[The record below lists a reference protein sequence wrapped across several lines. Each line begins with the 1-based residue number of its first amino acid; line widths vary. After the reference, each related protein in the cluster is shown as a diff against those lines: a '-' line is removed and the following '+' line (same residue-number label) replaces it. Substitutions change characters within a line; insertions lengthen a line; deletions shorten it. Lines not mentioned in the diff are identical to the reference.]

1 MAAGGIQHPYF
12 LADTLTCES
21 SFMINIRQ
29 DKKALRYAS
38 YAMLLAILMNSPM
51 AFAETMA
58 DSITSGHV
66 CSK

>member
-1 MAAGGIQHPYF
+1 
-12 LADTLTCES
+12 
-21 SFMINIRQ
+21 MINIRQ